1 MSTNLNMFRVYLVL
15 MLLCFSCSSM
25 AIDLDDHPKVK
36 AVATK
41 LVEGGHYNYDELEAI
56 FAKAKV
62 SQSVLDAMTSPAEY
76 KFTWGKYRK
85 LFLKEDRISQGADF
99 WADHKAQLT
108 RAEKEYGVPAEVIV
122 AIIGVESKFGKFKGK
137 HKVIDSLV
145 SLVTGF
151 PRRSKFF
158 AGELEHFLILSKEN
172 NLESTAILGSYAGA
186 VGFPQFISSSYRN
199 YAIDF
204 NEDGSTDLINQ
215 VDDAIGSI
223 ANYFIENGWKPGQPV
238 TSEPLQQVDQRVQ
251 GLANTKRKVQY
262 SAKELRNSGAELASA
277 IQDGEKLGVLMLDSS
292 EVVHDKKSS
301 GTYVVRAGD
310 TACQI
315 AERLSVSCKKL
326 FSLNKL
332 NAKGDIYRGQKLKI
346 PGAAA
351 QKKKADKSDSGK
363 WQVDS
368 GKKTN
373 EDKKMIDGPQPVYFY
388 THHNFYA
395 ITKYN
400 HSVLYAMAVHDLSQA
415 ILKKY
420 ESSKKS
426 NNEI

>member
-1 MSTNLNMFRVYLVL
+1 M
-15 MLLCFSCSSM
+15 
-25 AIDLDDHPKVK
+25 
-36 AVATK
+36 
-41 LVEGGHYNYDELEAI
+41 
-56 FAKAKV
+56 
-62 SQSVLDAMTSPAEY
+62 
-76 KFTWGKYRK
+76 
-85 LFLKEDRISQGADF
+85 
-99 WADHKAQLT
+99 
-108 RAEKEYGVPAEVIV
+108 
-122 AIIGVESKFGKFKGK
+122 
-137 HKVIDSLV
+137 V

-204 NEDGSTDLINQ
+204 NDDGSTDLINQ
-215 VDDAIGSI
+215 VDDAIGNS

-238 TSEPLQQVDQRVQ
+238 TSEPINQVDQRVQ
-251 GLANTKRKVQY
+251 NLANTKRKVQY
-262 SAKELRNSGAELASA
+262 SAKDLRNSGAELASV
-277 IQDGEKLGVLMLDSS
+277 IQDAEKLGVLMLDSS
-292 EVVHDKKSS
+292 EIVHDEKSS

-332 NAKGDIYRGQKLKI
+332 NANGDIYRGQKLKI
-346 PGAAA
+346 PGAAVH
-351 QKKKADKSDSGK
+351 KKKSEKSDSRK
-363 WQVDS
+363 WQVNAD
-368 GKKTN
+368 KQAN
-373 EDKKMIDGPQPVYFY
+373 EEKELVDGPQPVYFY

-420 ESSKKS
+420 ESNHASS
-426 NNEI
+426 SES